1 MLQSKMTAG
10 ENEFQLLELQQFKE
24 MQLERIEEM

>member
-1 MLQSKMTAG
+1 MTAG